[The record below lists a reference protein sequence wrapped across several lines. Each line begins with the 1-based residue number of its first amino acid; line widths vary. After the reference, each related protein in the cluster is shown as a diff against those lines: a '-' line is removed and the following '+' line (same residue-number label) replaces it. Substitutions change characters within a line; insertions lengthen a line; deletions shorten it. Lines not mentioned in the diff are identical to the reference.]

1 MLRLQ
6 TLVVINAQQFQ
17 RSEKTSPSSPST
29 LSNRQLSQAQS
40 LGLKIK
46 LLLRLKNSN
55 QNKKVH
61 EPFIKIR
68 HTVRLHDEVH
78 LHCNADGNP
87 SPEIHWERHGQI
99 MSGSARFR
107 ARFVHK
113 YIFCIKPF
121 RRVVSVKTK
130 G

>member
-6 TLVVINAQQFQ
+6 MLVVINVQRFQ
-17 RSEKTSPSSPST
+17 RSEKTSPSSHST
-29 LSNRQLSQAQS
+29 FSNRQLSQAQS

-46 LLLRLKNSN
+46 LLFRFRNSN
-55 QNKKVH
+55 QNRKVQ
-61 EPFIKIR
+61 EPFTKIR

-107 ARFVHK
+107 AR
-113 YIFCIKPF
+113 
-121 RRVVSVKTK
+121 
-130 G
+130 